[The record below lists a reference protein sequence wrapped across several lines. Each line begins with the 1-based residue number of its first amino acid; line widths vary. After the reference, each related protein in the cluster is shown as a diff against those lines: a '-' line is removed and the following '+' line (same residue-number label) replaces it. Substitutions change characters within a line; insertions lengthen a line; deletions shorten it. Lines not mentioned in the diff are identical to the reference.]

1 MRDADVAERG
11 GGERGSR
18 GADVARGEKGRGR
31 HPAPWNE
38 LPCGF
43 ILRRT
48 LRSFGRHQ
56 CTDLAAGLTYFGV
69 LSLFPAL
76 LALVSILGLVGQ
88 SKKGIDALF
97 AIVGQ
102 LAPGAALDTVKG
114 PIEQLASNPATGLA
128 LAIGIVGAIWSAS
141 GYVGAFGRAINR
153 IYGVQEGRTVWKLRP
168 VQLGVTIATLVLV
181 SLMAILLVVSG
192 PVATAIGDAL
202 GLGNTVQ
209 AVWSVLKWPVLIIA
223 LVLLTALLYY
233 ATPNVRL
240 PRFRMLTTGS
250 IAAIIIL
257 GVASALFGLYVAN
270 FGNYDRTYGSL
281 AGIIIFLLW
290 IWIANVAL
298 LLGAELDVEV
308 ERARELTAGIEADEA
323 VRLPLKSTAA
333 IAKAQDAVAADLL
346 ASREVRRRFARAR
359 KA

>member
-1 MRDADVAERG
+1 MRAAETVRDTG
-11 GGERGSR
+11 AASGSEA
-18 GADVARGEKGRGR
+18 GNA

-38 LPCGF
+38 LPWAF

-56 CTDLAAGLTYFGV
+56 CTDLAAGLTYFAV

-88 SKKGIDALF
+88 SQQGIDALF
-97 AIVGQ
+97 AIVAQ

-114 PIEQLASNPATGLA
+114 PVEQLASSPATGLA
-128 LAIGIVGAIWSAS
+128 LVVGIVGAIWSAS
-141 GYVGAFGRAINR
+141 GYVGAFGRAVNH
-153 IYGVQEGRTVWKLRP
+153 IYGVQEGRTIWKLRP
-168 VQLGVTIATLVLV
+168 VQLGVTIATLLLV
-181 SLMAILLVVSG
+181 SLMAVLLVISG

-202 GLGNTVQ
+202 GLGDTVQ
-209 AVWSVLKWPVLIIA
+209 AVWSVLKWPVLIVA
-223 LVLLTALLYY
+223 VVVLTALLYY

-240 PRFRMLTTGS
+240 PRFRMLTFGS
-250 IAAIIIL
+250 IAAIIVL
-257 GVASALFGLYVAN
+257 GIASALFGLYVAN
-270 FGNYDRTYGSL
+270 FGNYNRTYGSL

-308 ERARELTAGIEADEA
+308 ERARELTAGIEADEG

-333 IAKAQDAVAADLL
+333 ILKAQDAVAADLL

-359 KA
+359 NS

>member
-1 MRDADVAERG
+1 MG
-11 GGERGSR
+11 
-18 GADVARGEKGRGR
+18 GADVTTGARGPKAGDT
-31 HPAPWNE
+31 HPTPWNR
-38 LPCGF
+38 LPWGF

-56 CTDLAAGLTYFGV
+56 CTDLAAGLTYFAV

-88 SKKGIDALF
+88 SQRGIDALF
-97 AIVGQ
+97 AIVQ
-102 LAPGAALDTVKG
+102 QVAPGAALDTVKG

-141 GYVGAFGRAINR
+141 GYVGAFGRAVNR
-153 IYGVQEGRTVWKLRP
+153 IYGVQEGRKVWTLRP

-181 SLMAILLVVSG
+181 SLMALLLVVSG

-202 GLGNTVQ
+202 GIGDTVQ
-209 AVWSVLKWPVLIIA
+209 VVWSVLKWPVLIIA

-233 ATPNVRL
+233 ATPNVRM

-250 IAAIIIL
+250 IAAIVVL

-270 FGNYDRTYGSL
+270 FGNYNRTYGSL

-308 ERARELTAGIEADEA
+308 ERARELTAGIEADEG

-333 IAKAQDAVAADLL
+333 IVKAQDAVAADLL
-346 ASREVRRRFARAR
+346 ASRAVRRRFASARAR
-359 KA
+359 EDAGSGVER

>member
-1 MRDADVAERG
+1 VADAD
-11 GGERGSR
+11 
-18 GADVARGEKGRGR
+18 KTPL
-31 HPAPWNE
+31 HE
-38 LPCGF
+38 LPWGF

-48 LRSFGRHQ
+48 LRSFGRHH

-76 LALVSILGLVGQ
+76 IALVSLLGLVGQ
-88 SKKGIDALF
+88 SKQGIDALF
-97 AIVGQ
+97 AVVGQ

-114 PIEQLASNPATGLA
+114 PIEQLSSSPATGLA
-128 LAIGIVGAIWSAS
+128 LVIGVVGAIWSAS
-141 GYVGAFGRAINR
+141 GYVGAFGRAINS
-153 IYGVQEGRTVWKLRP
+153 IYGVQEGRTIWTLRP

-181 SLMAILLVVSG
+181 SLMALLLVISG

-202 GLGNTVQ
+202 GLGNAVQ
-209 AVWSVLKWPVLIIA
+209 AAWSVLKWPVLIIA

-240 PRFRMLTTGS
+240 PRFRMLTVGS
-250 IAAIIIL
+250 IAAIIVL
-257 GVASALFGLYVAN
+257 GVASSLFGLYVAN
-270 FGNYDRTYGSL
+270 FGNYNRTYGSL

-290 IWIANVAL
+290 MWLANVAL

-308 ERARELTAGIEADEA
+308 ERARELTAGIEADET

-333 IAKAQDAVAADLL
+333 IAKAQDALAADLL
-346 ASREVRRRFARAR
+346 AARDLRRRVARAG
-359 KA
+359 KP

>member
-38 LPCGF
+38 LPWGF

-76 LALVSILGLVGQ
+76 
-88 SKKGIDALF
+88 
-97 AIVGQ
+97 
-102 LAPGAALDTVKG
+102 
-114 PIEQLASNPATGLA
+114 LA

-168 VQLGVTIATLVLV
+168 VQLGITIATLVLV

-308 ERARELTAGIEADEA
+308 ERARELTAGIEADEG
-323 VRLPLKSTAA
+323 VRLALKSTKA
-333 IAKAQDAVAADLL
+333 IVKAQDAVAADLL

>member
-1 MRDADVAERG
+1 MDGHVREADVADDRP
-11 GGERGSR
+11 
-18 GADVARGEKGRGR
+18 GAGAKAGNP
-31 HPAPWNE
+31 HPVPWNQ
-38 LPCGF
+38 LPWGF
-43 ILRRT
+43 ILKRT
-48 LRSFGRHQ
+48 LHSFGRHQ
-56 CTDLAAGLTYFGV
+56 CTDLAASLTYFAV

-76 LALVSILGLVGQ
+76 LALVSLLGLVGQ
-88 SKKGIDALF
+88 SQKGIDALF

-141 GYVGAFGRAINR
+141 GYVGAFGRAVNH
-153 IYGVQEGRTVWKLRP
+153 IYGVREGRKVWSLRP
-168 VQLGVTIATLVLV
+168 VQLGVTVATLVLV
-181 SLMAILLVVSG
+181 SLMALLLVVSG

-202 GLGNTVQ
+202 GIGDTVQ
-209 AVWSVLKWPVLIIA
+209 VVWSILKWPVLIIA

-233 ATPNVRL
+233 ATPNVRM

-250 IAAIIIL
+250 IAAIIVL

-270 FGNYDRTYGSL
+270 FGNYNRTYGSL

-290 IWIANVAL
+290 MWIANVAL

-308 ERARELTAGIEADEA
+308 ERARELAAGIDADEA

-333 IAKAQDAVAADLL
+333 IVKAQDAIDADLI

-359 KA
+359 ADADKA

>member
-1 MRDADVAERG
+1 VG
-11 GGERGSR
+11 
-18 GADVARGEKGRGR
+18 GADTEQVSGSLAPAQDGLDQRGR
-31 HPAPWNE
+31 ASKAGDAHPAPWNR
-38 LPCGF
+38 LPWGF

-56 CTDLAAGLTYFGV
+56 CTDLAAGLTYFAV

-97 AIVGQ
+97 AVVQQ
-102 LAPGAALDTVKG
+102 LAPGAAIDTVKG
-114 PIEQLASNPATGLA
+114 PIEQLASNPATGVA

-141 GYVGAFGRAINR
+141 GYVGAFGRAVNR
-153 IYGVQEGRTVWKLRP
+153 IYGVQEGRTVWTLRP

-181 SLMAILLVVSG
+181 SLMALLLVVSG

-202 GLGNTVQ
+202 GIGNTVQ
-209 AVWSVLKWPVLIIA
+209 TVWSVLKWPVLILA

-240 PRFRMLTTGS
+240 PRFRMLTWGS
-250 IAAIIIL
+250 LAAIIVL

-308 ERARELTAGIEADEA
+308 ERARELTAGIEADEG

-333 IAKAQDAVAADLL
+333 IVKAQDAVAADLL

-359 KA
+359 